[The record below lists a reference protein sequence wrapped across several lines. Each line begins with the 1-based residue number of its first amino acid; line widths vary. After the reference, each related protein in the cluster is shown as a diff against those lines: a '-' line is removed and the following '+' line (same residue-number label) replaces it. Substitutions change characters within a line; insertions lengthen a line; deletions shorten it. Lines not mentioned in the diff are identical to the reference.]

1 MQCPSEKCGSSNV
14 EHLPHYWQSLPSDS
28 PLKAKYAQPAEGD
41 QRARLIA
48 VLATVAGLVLTFTG
62 NIAVGLFVLFGG
74 AAAVAVTHQRIVA
87 ADAARAQWQRRQIC
101 LACTHLWV
109 P

>member
-1 MQCPSEKCGSSNV
+1 MRCPSDKCGSSNV
-14 EHLPHYWQSLPSDS
+14 EHLPHYWQSLPGDS
-28 PLKAKYAQPAEGD
+28 PLKARYAQPAEGD
-41 QRARLIA
+41 RRAVTVGVGVAALGI
-48 VLATVAGLVLTFTG
+48 VLAVIGGIVLGLLVLL
-62 NIAVGLFVLFGG
+62 AG
-74 AAAVAVTHQRIVA
+74 AGWAAVAYRRVEA